1 MMKFTIS
8 YYLNLCYDFLKDVKT
23 MIDYINNTKIF
34 KDGAVET
41 LISSIFIIVF
51 SLIVSKLL
59 DIYIKKHVK
68 NNQKIVLRIKNA
80 CIWIIAFY
88 GIFNK
93 FNAFSDIL
101 TTIAASTGV
110 LTLAISLATQDAIG
124 EFVNGVM
131 IYTFRPFTINDTIKL
146 TDYNI
151 VGRVLDISMRHTV
164 IKTPENTELIIPNSI
179 MNKAIL
185 ENVSNVDDKKANF
198 LELDISY
205 DSDIDLAFKIIE
217 EEVTSHPFFVD
228 PRSEEEKAE
237 GKKPLT
243 IRLDNFLDSSMH
255 IKVILYSKNSA
266 HGVSMLS
273 DLRIAIKK
281 RFDDEGV
288 EMPYPHTVV
297 EIKK

>member
-1 MMKFTIS
+1 MIEN
-8 YYLNLCYDFLKDVKT
+8 LNK
-23 MIDYINNTKIF
+23 INIF
-34 KDGAVET
+34 KDGVIDT
-41 LISSIFIIVF
+41 IISAAFIIVVSF
-51 SLIVSKLL
+51 IISKLL
-59 DIYIKKHVK
+59 DRYIKRYVK
-68 NNQKIVLRIKNA
+68 NNKKLVLRIKNF
-80 CIWIIAFY
+80 CIWVFALY

-101 TTIAASTGV
+101 TGLAASTGV

-131 IYTFRPFTINDTIKL
+131 IYTYRPFKINDTIKIS
-146 TDYNI
+146 DYNI
-151 VGRVLDISMRHTV
+151 IGRVLDISMRHTI

-205 DSDIDLAFKIIE
+205 ESDIDLAFQIIE
-217 EEVTSHPFFVD
+217 EEVTAHPFFVD
-228 PRSEEEKAE
+228 PRSEEDKQS

-255 IKVILYSKNSA
+255 IKVILYSRNNA
-266 HGVSMLS
+266 EGISMLS
-273 DLRIAIKK
+273 DLRISIKK
-281 RFDDEGV
+281 RFDKEGI
-288 EMPYPHTVV
+288 EIPYPHTTV